1 MCKNQHLKELGNA
14 ILSPFVQFSVDFR
27 CAEESK
33 NRVFSSA
40 ARRQG
45 ARWEGQSKR
54 QKRWCFYGYKSKVE
68 TPSISVENYWSPSY
82 SHSNKMEQ
90 EKVIFKIR
98 TDWPVLLG
106 RRRMPFNTL
115 LTKENR
121 SSCLIL
127 QIRGRYFWY
136 FQPFFFLKKTIS
148 LNIFTTLK
156 IFIAQFAAF
165 GAPGANY
172 FHHKTFFLQRIFQFS
187 FSSRYFSV
195 FLSFSRT

>member
-1 MCKNQHLKELGNA
+1 MQSCHHLFNLVSILG
-14 ILSPFVQFSVDFR
+14 VQKSLKIVF
-27 CAEESK
+27 
-33 NRVFSSA
+33 FSSA

>member
-136 FQPFFFLKKTIS
+136 FQPFFF
-148 LNIFTTLK
+148 FR
-156 IFIAQFAAF
+156 FE
-165 GAPGANY
+165 NY
-172 FHHKTFFLQRIFQFS
+172 
-187 FSSRYFSV
+187 
-195 FLSFSRT
+195 

>member
-1 MCKNQHLKELGNA
+1 MQSCHHLFNLVSILG
-14 ILSPFVQFSVDFR
+14 VQKSLKIVF
-27 CAEESK
+27 
-33 NRVFSSA
+33 FSSA

-136 FQPFFFLKKTIS
+136 FQPFFFR
-148 LNIFTTLK
+148 
-156 IFIAQFAAF
+156 F
-165 GAPGANY
+165 GNY
-172 FHHKTFFLQRIFQFS
+172 
-187 FSSRYFSV
+187 
-195 FLSFSRT
+195 

>member
-1 MCKNQHLKELGNA
+1 MQKPVPKELGNA
-14 ILSPFVQFSVDFR
+14 IVSPFVHLSVDFR

-106 RRRMPFNTL
+106 CCSRPPPHAFQHFANERKQKFMFDFTNQG
-115 LTKENR
+115 EVF
-121 SSCLIL
+121 LI
-127 QIRGRYFWY
+127 
-136 FQPFFFLKKTIS
+136 FL
-148 LNIFTTLK
+148 
-156 IFIAQFAAF
+156 
-165 GAPGANY
+165 
-172 FHHKTFFLQRIFQFS
+172 TFFLQ
-187 FSSRYFSV
+187 V
-195 FLSFSRT
+195 WKLLV